1 LRWNLEFPCD
11 FISAALNVA
20 ASPPLSL
27 HLDQSIVMSVQSIEF
42 PRSSVI
48 RGWILV
54 FVAALL
60 AAVGFRGALLE
71 LVRRWTT
78 QEEYSH
84 GFLIP
89 IVTAWLLWS
98 RRDALLASVGRPAW
112 TGAVLILL
120 AMVMHVIGLLSAIF
134 ILSQLAFII
143 ALLGITFAAG
153 GLPLLRAAFF
163 PIIFLIFAI
172 PLPYFIDA
180 NLSLQLQLISSQIGV
195 FFIRLF
201 QIPVYLDGNIIDLG
215 TYKLQVVD
223 ACSGLR
229 YLFPLLSLSFLAAYL
244 FRAPIWQRALVLFS
258 SIPITIALNGFRIG
272 MVGVTVDRWGPQ
284 MADGVLHFFEGWII
298 FIAAA
303 FLLTVEVYL
312 LARISGRRF
321 FEAFYIPTGSFRLSL
336 GDAKSDLTGRM
347 PIYACL
353 LLICATGLTGLLISY
368 RSEII
373 PERSRF
379 VTFPATIGEWHGHAS
394 LLEPQVEFGLAL
406 EDYILSDYSK
416 PDGKVVN
423 LYVAYYASQRTGESP
438 HSPLVCIPGT
448 GWSITKLER
457 TSYGAEQPLN
467 RATIERNGSKQLVY
481 YWYEER
487 GRRIA
492 SEYWSKWY
500 LLSDA
505 ITKNRSDG
513 ALVRLITTVLPS
525 EVERDADRRL
535 QLFMHDLLPSLS
547 GYLPSVA
554 APKFT
559 AESSNR

>member
-1 LRWNLEFPCD
+1 MEFPCA
-11 FISAALNVA
+11 FLSAAANV
-20 ASPPLSL
+20 PHPHVVFLQF
-27 HLDQSIVMSVQSIEF
+27 DQGVVMSVQSIEF
-42 PRSSVI
+42 PRTSAI
-48 RGWILV
+48 RAWFLGFI
-54 FVAALL
+54 AALL
-60 AAVGFRGALLE
+60 AAVGFSGALFE

-89 IVTAWLLWS
+89 LVAVWLLFT
-98 RRDALLASVGRPAW
+98 RRDALLASIGRPAW
-112 TGAVLILL
+112 TGAVLIAL
-120 AMVMHVIGLLSAIF
+120 AMVMHVVGELSAIF

-143 ALLGITFAAG
+143 ALLGITLAVG
-153 GLPLLRAAFF
+153 GFRLLRVAFV

-180 NLSLQLQLISSQIGV
+180 NLSLQLQLISSQLGV

-244 FRAPIWQRALVLFS
+244 FHAPIWQRALVLFS
-258 SIPITIALNGFRIG
+258 SIPITIAMNGFRIG

-284 MADGVLHFFEGWII
+284 MAEGVLHFFEGWII
-298 FIAAA
+298 FIASA

-312 LARISGRRF
+312 LARLSGRRF
-321 FEAFYIPTGSFRLSL
+321 YEAFCLPTDAVRLSPEAEAEPN
-336 GDAKSDLTGRM
+336 GCM
-347 PIYACL
+347 PLYACL
-353 LLICATGLTGLLISY
+353 LLICATLVTGLLISN

-373 PERSRF
+373 PQRSRF

-394 LLEPQVEFGLAL
+394 LLEPQVEHGLAL

-416 PDGKVVN
+416 SDGKVVN
-423 LYVAYYASQRTGESP
+423 LYVAYYASQRKGESP
-438 HSPLVCIPGT
+438 HSPLVCIPGG

-457 TSYGAEQPLN
+457 TSYRAEQPLN
-467 RATIERNGSKQLVY
+467 RAMIERNGSKQLVY

-525 EVERDADRRL
+525 ELERDADNRL
-535 QLFMHDLLPSLS
+535 QLFMHDLLPSLG
-547 GYLPSVA
+547 GYLPSDA
-554 APKFT
+554 APKIT
-559 AESSNR
+559 TGEYRPESSKP

>member
-1 LRWNLEFPCD
+1 
-11 FISAALNVA
+11 
-20 ASPPLSL
+20 
-27 HLDQSIVMSVQSIEF
+27 MSVQSIEF
-42 PRSSVI
+42 PRTSAV
-48 RGWILV
+48 RAWILG
-54 FVAALL
+54 FIAALL
-60 AAVGFRGALLE
+60 AAVAFRGALFE

-89 IVTAWLLWS
+89 LVTAWLLWT
-98 RRDALLASVGRPAW
+98 RRDALLVSIGRPAW

-120 AMVMHVIGLLSAIF
+120 AMVMHVIGALSAIF
-134 ILSQLAFII
+134 IISQLAFII
-143 ALLGITFAAG
+143 SLLGIILAVG
-153 GLPLLRAAFF
+153 GFSLFRAAFV

-180 NLSLQLQLISSQIGV
+180 NLSLQLQLISSQLGV

-244 FRAPIWQRALVLFS
+244 FHAPIWQRALVLFS
-258 SIPITIALNGFRIG
+258 SIPITIAMNGFRIG
-272 MVGVTVDRWGPQ
+272 VVGVTMDRWGPR
-284 MADGVLHFFEGWII
+284 MAEGVLHFFEGWII
-298 FIAAA
+298 FIASA
-303 FLLTVEVYL
+303 FLLTVEAYL
-312 LARISGRRF
+312 LARLSGRRF
-321 FEAFYIPTGSFRLSL
+321 FEAFCVPTVRLSL
-336 GDAKSDLTGRM
+336 EAKSEPTGRM
-347 PIYACL
+347 PLYACL
-353 LLICATGLTGLLISY
+353 LLICATVLTGLLISN

-394 LLEPQVEFGLAL
+394 LLEPQVEQGLAL
-406 EDYILSDYSK
+406 EDYILSDYGKS
-416 PDGKVVN
+416 DGKVVN

-438 HSPLVCIPGT
+438 HSPLVCIPGD

-467 RATIERNGSKQLVY
+467 RAIIERNGSKQVVY

-505 ITKNRSDG
+505 INKNRSDG

-525 EVERDADRRL
+525 ELERDADNRL
-535 QLFMHDLLPSLS
+535 QLFMRDLLPSLS
-547 GYLPSVA
+547 GYLPSDA
-554 APKFT
+554 APKIT
-559 AESSNR
+559 TVEQDREQ

>member
-1 LRWNLEFPCD
+1 
-11 FISAALNVA
+11 
-20 ASPPLSL
+20 
-27 HLDQSIVMSVQSIEF
+27 MSVQSTEF
-42 PRSSVI
+42 PRTSAI
-48 RGWILV
+48 RTLILGL
-54 FVAALL
+54 VAALL
-60 AAVGFRGALLE
+60 AAATFRGALFE

-89 IVTAWLLWS
+89 LVTAWLLWT
-98 RRDALLASVGRPAW
+98 RRDALLANVGRPAW
-112 TGAVLILL
+112 TGAILILL
-120 AMVMHVIGLLSAIF
+120 AMVMHVIGALSAIF
-134 ILSQLAFII
+134 LLSQLAFII
-143 ALLGITFAAG
+143 ALLGIILAVG
-153 GLPLLRAAFF
+153 GLPLLRVAFV

-180 NLSLQLQLISSQIGV
+180 NLSLQLQLISSQLGV

-215 TYKLQVVD
+215 TYKLQVVE

-244 FRAPIWQRALVLFS
+244 FRAPIWQRALVLLS
-258 SIPITIALNGFRIG
+258 SIPITIAMNGFRIG
-272 MVGVTVDRWGPQ
+272 MVGVTVDRWGPRV
-284 MADGVLHFFEGWII
+284 AEGALHFFEGWII
-298 FIAAA
+298 FIASAL
-303 FLLTVEVYL
+303 LLTSEVYL
-312 LARISGRRF
+312 LARLSGRSF
-321 FEAFYIPTGSFRLSL
+321 FDAFRVPTDKVRLSPEEKSEPTGRLPL
-336 GDAKSDLTGRM
+336 
-347 PIYACL
+347 YACVL
-353 LLICATGLTGLLISY
+353 MVCLTVLTGLLISH

-373 PERSRF
+373 PERDRF
-379 VTFPATIGEWHGHAS
+379 VTFPATIGEWQGRAS
-394 LLEPQVEFGLAL
+394 LLDPQVERGLAL
-406 EDYILSDYSK
+406 QDYILSDYSK
-416 PDGKVVN
+416 SDGKAVN

-438 HSPLVCIPGT
+438 HSPLVCIPGD

-457 TSYGAEQPLN
+457 TNYDAEQPLN
-467 RATIERNGSKQLVY
+467 RAIIERNGSKQLVY

-525 EVERDADRRL
+525 ELERDADNRL
-535 QLFMHDLLPSLS
+535 QLFMHDLLPRL
-547 GYLPSVA
+547 GDYLPSDA
-554 APKFT
+554 APKNTT
-559 AESSNR
+559 AENRSESDIR

>member
-1 LRWNLEFPCD
+1 
-11 FISAALNVA
+11 
-20 ASPPLSL
+20 
-27 HLDQSIVMSVQSIEF
+27 MSVQSTEF
-42 PRSSVI
+42 PRTSAI
-48 RGWILV
+48 RAWILGFIAV
-54 FVAALL
+54 LL
-60 AAVGFRGALLE
+60 AAIAFRGALFE

-89 IVTAWLLWS
+89 LVTAWLLWT
-98 RRDALLASVGRPAW
+98 RRDALLASIGRPAW
-112 TGAVLILL
+112 TGAVLIVL
-120 AMVMHVIGLLSAIF
+120 AMVLHVIGQLSAIF
-134 ILSQLAFII
+134 IFSQLAFII
-143 ALLGITFAAG
+143 ALLGIVLALG
-153 GLPLLRAAFF
+153 GFPLLRAACV

-180 NLSLQLQLISSQIGV
+180 NLSLQLQLISSQLGV

-244 FRAPIWQRALVLFS
+244 FHAPIWQRALVLFS
-258 SIPITIALNGFRIG
+258 SIPITIAMNGFRIG
-272 MVGVTVDRWGPQ
+272 MVGVTVDRWGSP
-284 MADGVLHFFEGWII
+284 MAEGVLHFFEGWII
-298 FIAAA
+298 FIASA
-303 FLLTVEVYL
+303 FLLTVEVFL
-312 LARISGRRF
+312 LARLSGRGF
-321 FEAFYIPTGSFRLSL
+321 FEAFRVPT
-336 GDAKSDLTGRM
+336 DAIRFSAEAKLEPIGRM
-347 PIYACL
+347 PYYACL
-353 LLICATGLTGLLISY
+353 LLICATVLTGLMISN

-379 VTFPATIGEWHGHAS
+379 VTFPTTIGEWHGHAS
-394 LLEPQVEFGLAL
+394 LLEPQVEQGLAL

-416 PDGKVVN
+416 ADGKVVN
-423 LYVAYYASQRTGESP
+423 LYVAYYASQRTGESS
-438 HSPLVCIPGT
+438 HSPLVCIPGD

-457 TSYGAEQPLN
+457 TGYSTEQPLN
-467 RATIERNGSKQLVY
+467 RVIIERNGSKQLVY

-525 EVERDADRRL
+525 ELERDADNRL
-535 QLFMHDLLPSLS
+535 QLLMHDLLPSLS
-547 GYLPSVA
+547 GYLPSGA
-554 APKFT
+554 APEITRVKYRR
-559 AESSNR
+559 ESSNP